1 MCDKYI
7 QKRLR
12 LFRQFPAAARDA
24 LGKLQSGAQVFDLFL
39 CLAQRVFGFDQF
51 FVTMQRFGKCLRI
64 AFTPPV
70 FAPKYAGPHPFE
82 QAANDDYNQSGY
94 NRMCLQQCNNIA
106 KRHRQ
111 IPLFNSH
118 RLDRKKIG
126 DKFKVIFIPNR
137 YDQNLSIGLAL

>member
-1 MCDKYI
+1 
-7 QKRLR
+7 
-12 LFRQFPAAARDA
+12 
-24 LGKLQSGAQVFDLFL
+24 
-39 CLAQRVFGFDQF
+39 
-51 FVTMQRFGKCLRI
+51 MQRFGKCLRI

-106 KRHRQ
+106 NRHRQ
-111 IPLFNSH
+111 FPLFNSH